1 MKTIRHRNMFAKL
14 LHDPRYKQRVVKSK
28 VVYDRKKKNRGKD
41 NAKHSNS
48 NQRSRSTSI

>member
-41 NAKHSNS
+41 NDKHSNS